1 MDKVN
6 ARNEP
11 LKPFPKAS
19 EGTHQCVLVDVI
31 DLGYQNKEFQGKKK
45 GYKQYCALVW
55 QVDEENP
62 DTGKPFEMSRDF
74 QVTMFSKGA
83 LRILLEQWRGKS
95 YTDAEAD
102 LGVPLDKMYGANGL
116 MQVEHKQSV
125 SNPDRTYA
133 NIISIT
139 PLPKAMPQMK
149 PTGYVR
155 SDHWKDK
162 VGITQ
167 DQAFPPEAK
176 HGNDDFDDFPAAL
189 EDQDDDLPF

>member
-1 MDKVN
+1 MDRVN

-11 LKPFPKAS
+11 LKPFAKAS

-31 DLGYQNKEFQGKKK
+31 DLGYHNKEFQGKKK

-55 QVDEENP
+55 QIDEENP
-62 DTGKPFEMSRDF
+62 DTGQPFEMSREF
-74 QVTMFSKGA
+74 QVTMFAKGS

-95 YTDAEAD
+95 YTDAEAEQ
-102 LGVPLDKMYGANGL
+102 GVPLDKLYGANGI

-133 NIISIT
+133 NIMSIT
-139 PLPKAMPQMK
+139 PLPKTMLPMK
-149 PTGYVR
+149 PAGYER
-155 SDHWKDK
+155 SAHWKDK
-162 VGITQ
+162 VGIAFE
-167 DQAFPPEAK
+167 QAFPPTLE
-176 HGNDDFDDFPAAL
+176 HDDFPAAL